1 MSDLN
6 QEILRKIK
14 QWLAHADEDLRLAQC
29 GLTLTSGCP
38 YRLIAYHAQQCVEKY
53 LKAYLVHRRID
64 FPYTHNISLLLE
76 LCVKQQVIW
85 PETIQ
90 EAKWLT
96 SYAITTRYPGEDLEV
111 TKEEVDSALHIAT
124 EVRKTVRDTLIQE
137 GMNLSEEVTL

>member
-6 QEILRKIK
+6 QEILRKVREWIIY
-14 QWLAHADEDLRLAQC
+14 ADEDLRLAQC
-29 GLTLTSGCP
+29 GLMLTNGCP

-76 LCVKQQVIW
+76 LCIKQQVNW

-90 EAKWLT
+90 EAKLLT
-96 SYAITTRYPGEDLEV
+96 PYAITTRYPGESEEV
-111 TKEEVDSALHIAT
+111 TKEEADYAIHIAT
-124 EVRKTVRDTLIQE
+124 KVREVVRDALVEE
-137 GMNLSEEVTL
+137 GVEFQ